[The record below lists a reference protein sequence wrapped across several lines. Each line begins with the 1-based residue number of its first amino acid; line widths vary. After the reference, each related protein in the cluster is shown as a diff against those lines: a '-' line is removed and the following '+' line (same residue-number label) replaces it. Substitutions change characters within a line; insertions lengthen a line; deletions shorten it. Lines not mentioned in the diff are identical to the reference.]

1 MEGACGTHGIVYKAL
16 TGKPVGKNYLEDQ
29 DVDEE

>member
-1 MEGACGTHGIVYKAL
+1 VYKAL

-29 DVDEE
+29 DVDEEWMNES